1 MKQLVA
7 VKLKRSERPQEIF
20 RDKTENTWNKAKQ
33 GRTTWYLIIFTDD
46 GVRDEDEKRLSGYL
60 RNLTSLKF
68 LVSPFEHYLF
78 LCRSTLRVLTQYKE
92 QCASCKWN
100 SLALWTRLPY
110 KVISLEW
117 HPPTHFPTW
126 VPFPCL
132 HALRGSDSDSVPRYK
147 ENLFYHWIKL

>member
-20 RDKTENTWNKAKQ
+20 RDETENTWSKAKQ
-33 GRTTWYLIIFTDD
+33 GRTTWYLLIFTDD

-60 RNLTSLKF
+60 RNPDSLKF

-92 QCASCKWN
+92 QCALCK
-100 SLALWTRLPY
+100 
-110 KVISLEW
+110 
-117 HPPTHFPTW
+117 
-126 VPFPCL
+126 
-132 HALRGSDSDSVPRYK
+132 
-147 ENLFYHWIKL
+147 